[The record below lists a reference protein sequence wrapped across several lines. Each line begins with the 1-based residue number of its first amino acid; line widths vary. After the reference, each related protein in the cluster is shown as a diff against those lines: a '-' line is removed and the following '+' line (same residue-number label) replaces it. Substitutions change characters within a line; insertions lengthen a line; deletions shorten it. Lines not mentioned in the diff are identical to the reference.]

1 MLVGNQPYFFYNC
14 LLFLFRK
21 IGLAFSNDN
30 NCCTLITGFHVAQV
44 KDASPLKALK
54 KLKTLY
60 VAGTPADED
69 AVTLAG
75 VRGNGT
81 KVIN

>member
-1 MLVGNQPYFFYNC
+1 LDDS
-14 LLFLFRK
+14 K
-21 IGLAFSNDN
+21 ITDVTPLAKL
-30 NCCTLITGFHVAQV
+30 TKLEKLGIQHTQV

>member
-1 MLVGNQPYFFYNC
+1 MERIYTNA
-14 LLFLFRK
+14 FR
-21 IGLAFSNDN
+21 
-30 NCCTLITGFHVAQV
+30 
-44 KDASPLKALK
+44 LK